1 MLYTILLVVIALAL
15 FGALPIHSF
24 SNQWG
29 YIPSG
34 LIGTILLVW
43 LVLFVLRQA

>member
-1 MLYTILLVVIALAL
+1 MLYTILLVVIVLAL
-15 FGALPIHSF
+15 FGVLPIHSF

-29 YIPSG
+29 YTPSG

>member
-24 SNQWG
+24 SNQRG
-29 YIPSG
+29 YMPSG